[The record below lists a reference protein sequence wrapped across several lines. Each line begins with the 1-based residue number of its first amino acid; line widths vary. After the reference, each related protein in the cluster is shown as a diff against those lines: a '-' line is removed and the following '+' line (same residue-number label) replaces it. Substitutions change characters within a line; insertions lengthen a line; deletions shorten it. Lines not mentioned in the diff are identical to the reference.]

1 MVVGEL
7 GPLLEKGASL
17 AQLIL
22 LLGQFITAYFISIGP
37 QGFAQLGNAVWTN
50 ISRKAIE
57 DGNKPMVV

>member
-7 GPLLEKGASL
+7 GPLLEKEASL

-37 QGFAQLGNAVWTN
+37 QEFAQLGNVVWTN
-50 ISRKAIE
+50 ISRKATE
-57 DGNKPMVV
+57 DGNKLMVA